1 MSVKTIR
8 FNKQEESMLKMVL
21 SHYSTDFSTCVK
33 ELISEKIE
41 DLKDM
46 NFIKCLKEGETSEY
60 LSSDQISSIFKKS

>member
-8 FNKQEESMLKMVL
+8 FNKQEEGMLKMVL

-33 ELISEKIE
+33 ELISEKLE

-46 NFIKCLKEGETSEY
+46 NYIRRLKESKASEY
-60 LSSDQISSIFKKS
+60 LSADQLSSMFKK